1 MSLFILQTVQKFDES
16 ASDVLTTTQ
25 IKMVVHNL
33 EGYGWLGMI
42 VHSPHGYGRL
52 YDT

>member
-16 ASDVLTTTQ
+16 ASDVLTIAQ

-33 EGYGWLGMI
+33 EGYTRDDY
-42 VHSPHGYGRL
+42 P
-52 YDT
+52 